1 MKVSTLITAAAVA
14 AAALIGLAGNA
25 SAQATRTWVSGV
37 GDDVNP
43 CSRTAPCKTF
53 AGAISKTA
61 TNGIINCL
69 DPAGFGAVTITKSI
83 TLSCEYTMGSILA
96 SGTTGIIIN
105 GADIDV
111 VLRGIDIDGS
121 GTTPGINGIRFL
133 QGSSLIVE
141 KGVFRDFNG
150 ASPNG
155 AGIMVNATS
164 GNLKLVVRDS
174 VFTNNGA
181 TTSGAGIDISPTGS
195 TSVTVSV
202 EGSLFTDNRVGI
214 RAIGTGTTG
223 TIQLSVTDSEISNS
237 TSHGLVVQADPGSS
251 KVMVTGSQIVSNG
264 DTGIRASGANTIVRV
279 GSSVISGN
287 LVGLNAIN
295 GANIR
300 SYGNNQLNGNGTDGA
315 FGGTIALQ

>member
-14 AAALIGLAGNA
+14 AVALIGLAGNA

-121 GTTPGINGIRFL
+121 GTTPGVNGIRFL

>member
-61 TNGIINCL
+61 ASGIINCL
-69 DPAGFGAVTITKSI
+69 DPAGYGTVTITKSI

-96 SGTTGIIIN
+96 SSTTGIIVN
-105 GADIDV
+105 GANIDV

-121 GTTPGINGIRFL
+121 PITSPGINGERFL
-133 QGSSLIVE
+133 QGASLTIE
-141 KGVFRDFNG
+141 KGVFRDFN
-150 ASPNG
+150 AAAPNG
-155 AGIMVNATS
+155 AGIMVNPTA
-164 GNLKLVVRDS
+164 GDLKLVVQDT
-174 VFTNNGA
+174 VFINNGTA
-181 TTSGAGIDISPTGS
+181 TSGAGIDIVPTG
-195 TSVTVSV
+195 TASVTVAV
-202 EGSLFTDNRVGI
+202 EDALFSKGFLGL
-214 RAIGTGTTG
+214 RALGTGTTG
-223 TIQLSVTDSEISNS
+223 AV
-237 TSHGLVVQADPGSS
+237 
-251 KVMVTGSQIVSNG
+251 KVMVTGSQFVNNG
-264 DTGIRASGANTIVRV
+264 SAGISTSGANTIVRV

-287 LVGLNAIN
+287 VVGVSPTS

-315 FGGTIALQ
+315 FTGTVALQ